1 MLIPMTKVI
10 LDIIYLRYLVAMF
23 IFDNKINDML
33 KNSLATV
40 MPIILPTPNN
50 IRK

>member
-1 MLIPMTKVI
+1 MTKVM
-10 LDIIYLRYLVAMF
+10 LDMTYFRYLAMF
-23 IFDNKINDML
+23 IFDNKISDMP
-33 KNSLATV
+33 KNLLATV